1 MRVKNE
7 AFPLF
12 LPPVTH
18 PPSRSRSPLARQTT
32 TSLFLSSL
40 HRRVVASLLHVAL
53 HLTEGITGG
62 ESIDRFRYDSA
73 TSVRATAIAVSAA
86 SGVHSTLEIG
96 ADGASKESPKRTQLN
111 YLLLRLIAPHEYRRG
126 GQHQATRDVRR
137 AARRIQKAQRA
148 VSVDPHHA
156 GRFRAH
162 HRHRA
167 AAA

>member
-96 ADGASKESPKRTQLN
+96 ADGASKRKPQTDATE
-111 YLLLRLIAPHEYRRG
+111 LLLRLIAPHEYRRG

>member
-53 HLTEGITGG
+53 HLTEGITAG
-62 ESIDRFRYDSA
+62 ESIERFRYDSA
-73 TSVRATAIAVSAA
+73 TSVRAKCYQRSAQHTRNRGGWCVEKKA
-86 SGVHSTLEIG
+86 PNGHATE
-96 ADGASKESPKRTQLN
+96 
-111 YLLLRLIAPHEYRRG
+111 LLLRLIAPHEYRRG